1 MHAQESTDMMIE
13 EFRILFTPRERT
25 WRLKLK
31 RPLRT
36 KREYTELRLAL
47 YCLDGLR
54 FADKERFV
62 VDGEELVVSATNPA
76 LALFRLAAP
85 NIALTTELLTPDIPA
100 FTRTKEELT
109 HAER

>member
-1 MHAQESTDMMIE
+1 MITEASRIHST
-13 EFRILFTPRERT
+13 PHERN

-36 KREYTELRLAL
+36 KREHTELRLAL

-62 VDGEELVVSATNPA
+62 VDGEELVVSATNAA
-76 LALFRLAAP
+76 LALFQFAAP
-85 NIALTTELLTPDIPA
+85 NIALTAELLTPDIPA

-109 HAER
+109 HAEH